1 MLFCKFL
8 QMFRIGILLLFISL
22 AAAIIP
28 PVTQAADVR
37 LTVSDLIA
45 DAVLPVLRE
54 AAEAQGIALDL
65 RSLGSL
71 PAVTEMRNEE
81 IDVAVLAH
89 PISAAPLDGSLTVVP
104 LAFELV
110 FVIAHS
116 RNPVNDLNL
125 RQLAGIFGS
134 GEELNL
140 TQWIELGITDLA
152 GRSINPAALSDA
164 RSMAIE
170 LFRNSTL
177 AGRQFRSAV
186 NMLTF
191 SSLETFLAGDPS
203 TIGLSNRLPTH
214 RQLKILSISQRE
226 GAPAFR
232 PNQENAF
239 FGDYPLRLP
248 FVIAFPERARARVMP
263 IINILLGDEVAAA
276 LESIHKVPLPE
287 GARANVLSDLRS
299 GL

>member
-1 MLFCKFL
+1 MLFCKLL
-8 QMFRIGILLLFISL
+8 QTFRIRFALAILSI
-22 AAAIIP
+22 AAALFST
-28 PVTQAADVR
+28 VTQAADVR
-37 LTVSDLIA
+37 LTVSDLVA

-54 AAEAQGIALDL
+54 AAEAQGISLDL
-65 RSLGSL
+65 RTLGSL

-89 PISAAPLDGSLTVVP
+89 PLSAAPLDQSLTVVP

-110 FVIAHS
+110 FVIAHT

-125 RQLAGIFGS
+125 RQLGGIFGS

-140 TQWIELGITDLA
+140 TQWIELGVTDLA

-170 LFRNSTL
+170 LFRNSAL

-186 NMLTF
+186 NMLAFTP
-191 SSLETFLAGDPS
+191 LQAFLAGDPS
-203 TIGLSNRLPTH
+203 TIGLSNREPTH
-214 RQLKILSISQRE
+214 RQLKVLSISQRE

-232 PNQENAF
+232 PNPENAF
-239 FGDYPLRLP
+239 FEDYPLRLP

-263 IINILLGDEVAAA
+263 VINILLSDEVAAA

-287 GARANVLSDLRS
+287 GARANVLSDLRR

>member
-1 MLFCKFL
+1 MLYCKVLQAFL
-8 QMFRIGILLLFISL
+8 MRIVLPLISV
-22 AAAIIP
+22 AAALFS
-28 PVTQAADVR
+28 TLAQAADVR
-37 LTVSDLIA
+37 LTISDLVA
-45 DAVLPVLRE
+45 DAVSPVLRE
-54 AAEAQGIALDL
+54 AAEAQGIVLDL

-89 PISAAPLDGSLTVVP
+89 PLSAAPLDESLTVVP

-140 TQWIELGITDLA
+140 TQWLELGVTDLA
-152 GRSINPAALSDA
+152 GRSINLAALSDA

-186 NMLTF
+186 NMLSF
-191 SSLETFLAGDPS
+191 SALEAFLAGDPS
-203 TIGLSNRLPTH
+203 TIGLSNRQPTH
-214 RQLKILSISQRE
+214 RQLKVISVSQRE
-226 GAPAFR
+226 GTPAFR
-232 PNQENAF
+232 PNPENAF
-239 FGDYPLRLP
+239 FEDYPLRLP

-263 IINILLGDEVAAA
+263 VINILLGDEVAAA

-287 GARANVLSDLRS
+287 AARANVLSDLRR